1 MKVSILTDFL
11 SSVKLISNRPKL
23 KEKFLALNINLRN
36 MACQVSIVW
45 NPARQGL
52 PGNELA
58 DELAKQGNT
67 REEIFNVGLG
77 IKEGK
82 SLIKNNI
89 FKIWKSEWQNS
100 TTGRRAYLNL
110 KEQLNTSC

>member
-1 MKVSILTDFL
+1 
-11 SSVKLISNRPKL
+11 
-23 KEKFLALNINLRN
+23 

-52 PGNELA
+52 PGNEMA

-110 KEQLNTSC
+110 KEQLNTSCQTVPKSRKKEVS